1 MGFSKD
7 AIARNLRVRRAELD
21 MTQAE
26 LADLS
31 GVNIATINSYE
42 NGGYTPGADK
52 LWLLAEAMGCTPN
65 DLLGWSAERRDGEA
79 VAK

>member
-7 AIARNLRVRRAELD
+7 ELAKNLRVRRAELD

-52 LWLLAEAMGCTPN
+52 LWVLADSLGCTPN
-65 DLLGWSAERRDGEA
+65 DLMGWGAERRDGEA
-79 VAK
+79 VTK

>member
-21 MTQAE
+21 ISQSE
-26 LADLS
+26 LSDLS
-31 GVNIATINSYE
+31 GLSVATITSYE

-52 LWLLAEAMGCTPN
+52 LWALASALGCTPN
-65 DLLGWSAERRDGEA
+65 DLIGWEERG
-79 VAK
+79 

>member
-1 MGFSKD
+1 MSFDKE
-7 AIARNLRVRRAELD
+7 AFATRLRVRRAELD

-26 LADLS
+26 LSERS

-52 LWLLAEAMGCTPN
+52 LCALAEALGCTPN
-65 DLLGWSAERRDGEA
+65 DLFGVEA
-79 VAK
+79 G

>member
-1 MGFSKD
+1 MGFCKEEMAKS
-7 AIARNLRVRRAELD
+7 LRVRRAELD

-42 NGGYTPGADK
+42 QGGYTPGADK
-52 LWLLAEAMGCTPN
+52 LWALAKALGCTPN
-65 DLLGWSAERRDGEA
+65 DLLGWGAA
-79 VAK
+79 